1 MIYFLIAVACA
12 SLFSIMFK
20 LCRLKD
26 VNISQAMLVNYAAG
40 ILFCIWQV
48 SAASTGNPVDISGF
62 VRSLPFFLAAFLGIL
77 YVSGFIIRDFSTQK
91 CGVALTTVSARS
103 ALAVPVILSWLFLGD
118 KAPYWLAIIMV
129 LVSLTMIAWPQG
141 GLSSDSKKGRPLE
154 RMAILAELFIIYGI
168 CDFSL
173 KFVQH
178 LVSGSVPPALV
189 TLVVFTSAF
198 FISLVYCLVKGVFK
212 MHGFTWRELLAGSLI
227 GIANSACTV
236 MVLRALGQMPATV
249 FYPLYNVSVVLVC
262 TLAGILFFKERPSGL
277 QIAGMVLALAAIS
290 LLALK

>member
-26 VNISQAMLVNYAAG
+26 VNISQAMLVNYAVGA
-40 ILFCIWQV
+40 IFCVCQV
-48 SAASTGNPVDISGF
+48 AAALKGPADISGF
-62 VRSLPFFLAAFLGIL
+62 AGSLPFFLAAFLGIL
-77 YVSGFIIRDFSTQK
+77 YVTGFIVRDYSTQK

-118 KAPYWLAIIMV
+118 KAPYWLAVIMV
-129 LVSLTMIAWPQG
+129 LVSLIMIAWPQG
-141 GLSSDSKKGRPLE
+141 GFAADSKTARPLE
-154 RMAILAELFIIYGI
+154 RLTILAELFIIYGI

-178 LVSGSVPPALV
+178 LVSASVPAALV
-189 TLVVFTSAF
+189 TLVVFVSAF
-198 FISLVYCLVKGVFK
+198 LISLVYCLVKGVFR
-212 MHGFTWRELLAGSLI
+212 MHSFSWRELLAGSLI
-227 GIANSACTV
+227 GIANSGCTV

>member
-1 MIYFLIAVACA
+1 MLYFLVAVACA

-26 VNISQAMLVNYAAG
+26 VDISQAMLVNYAVGA
-40 ILFCIWQV
+40 LFCACQV
-48 SAASTGNPVDISGF
+48 AAAGGAASASGF
-62 VRSLPFFLAAFLGIL
+62 AGTLPFFLAAFIGVF
-77 YVSGFIIRDFSTQK
+77 YVTGFIVRDYSTRK

-103 ALAVPVILSWLFLGD
+103 ALAVPVVLSWLFLAD
-118 KAPYWLAIIMV
+118 KAPFWPAIALV
-129 LVSLTMIAWPQG
+129 LVSLALIAWPQG
-141 GLSSDSKKGRPLE
+141 GFTSQAGEGRPLE
-154 RMAILAELFIIYGI
+154 RLTILAELFIIYGF

-173 KFVQH
+173 KFVQY
-178 LVSGSVPPALV
+178 LVNASVPAALV
-189 TLVVFTSAF
+189 TLVVFVSAF
-198 FISLVYCLVKGVFK
+198 LLSLVYCLARGVFK
-212 MHGFTWRELLAGSLI
+212 KHSFTWRELIAGSLI

-290 LLALK
+290 ILAIK

>member
-1 MIYFLIAVACA
+1 MLYFLIAVACA

-26 VNISQAMLVNYAAG
+26 VNISQAMLVNYVVGA
-40 ILFCIWQV
+40 LFCAFQ
-48 SAASTGNPVDISGF
+48 AAAAVKASPLAGRF
-62 VRSLPFFLAAFLGIL
+62 VGTLPFFLACFIGIF
-77 YVSGFIIRDFSTQK
+77 YVSGFIVRDYSTQR

-103 ALAVPVILSWLFLGD
+103 ALAVPVILSWLLLGD
-118 KAPYWLAIIMV
+118 KTPYWPAIILV
-129 LVSLTMIAWPQG
+129 LVSLTLIAWPKG
-141 GLSSDSKKGRPLE
+141 GFHNGTGSGKSLGHLT
-154 RMAILAELFIIYGI
+154 ILAELFLIYGF

-178 LVSGSVPPALV
+178 LVSASVPPALV

-212 MHGFTWRELLAGSLI
+212 KHSFTWRELLAGSLI
-227 GIANSACTV
+227 GVANSACTV

-262 TLAGILFFKERPSGL
+262 TLVGILFFKERPSRL

-290 LLALK
+290 ILALK

>member
-1 MIYFLIAVACA
+1 MIYFFIAVVCA

-20 LCRLKD
+20 LCRLKG
-26 VNISQAMLVNYAAG
+26 VEISQAMLVNYAVGA
-40 ILFCIWQV
+40 LFCFFQYA
-48 SAASTGNPVDISGF
+48 AASTVTTKAGDF
-62 VRSLPFFLAAFLGIL
+62 VGTLPFFLACFIGVFYIT
-77 YVSGFIIRDFSTQK
+77 GFIIRDYSTQK

-118 KAPYWLAIIMV
+118 KTPYWPAIVLV
-129 LVSLTMIAWPQG
+129 LVSLTLIAWPQEG
-141 GLSSDSKKGRPLE
+141 FGAHAREGKSLE
-154 RMAILAELFIIYGI
+154 RLTILAELFLIYGF

-178 LVSGSVPPALV
+178 LVNASVPAALV
-189 TLVVFTSAF
+189 TLVVFISAF
-198 FISLVYCLVKGVFK
+198 FLSLVYCLVKGVFRK
-212 MHGFTWRELLAGSLI
+212 HGITWRELLAGSLI

-262 TLAGILFFKERPSGL
+262 TLAGIFFFKERPSGL

-290 LLALK
+290 LLAIK

>member
-1 MIYFLIAVACA
+1 MLYFLVAVACA

-20 LCRLKD
+20 LCRLED
-26 VNISQAMLVNYAAG
+26 VNISQAMLVNYAVGA
-40 ILFCIWQV
+40 LFCVTQV
-48 SAASTGNPVDISGF
+48 AAASGGAVDIAGF
-62 VRSLPFFLAAFLGIL
+62 AGTLPFFLAAFIGVF
-77 YVSGFIIRDFSTQK
+77 YVTGFIIRDYSTRK

-103 ALAVPVILSWLFLGD
+103 ALAVPVVLSWLFLAD
-118 KAPYWLAIIMV
+118 KAPFWPAIALV
-129 LVSLTMIAWPQG
+129 LVSLAMIAWPQG
-141 GLSSDSKKGRPLE
+141 GISSQAKEGRSLD
-154 RMAILAELFIIYGI
+154 RLTILAELFIIYGF

-178 LVSGSVPPALV
+178 LVRASVPPALV
-189 TLVVFTSAF
+189 TLVVFLSAF
-198 FISLVYCLVKGVFK
+198 VLSLVYCLVKGVFK
-212 MHGFTWRELLAGSLI
+212 EHSFTWRELLAGSLI
-227 GIANSACTV
+227 GVANSACTV

-290 LLALK
+290 LLAIK

>member
-1 MIYFLIAVACA
+1 MTYLLLAVVCA

-20 LCRLKD
+20 MCRLKD
-26 VNISQAMLVNYAAG
+26 VDISQAMLVNYAVGAAFCAG
-40 ILFCIWQV
+40 QV
-48 SAASTGNPVDISGF
+48 AAAARGGASLSGF
-62 VRSLPFFLAAFLGIL
+62 AGSAPFFLAAFLGIL
-77 YVSGFIIRDFSTQK
+77 YVSGFIVRDYSTRK

-103 ALAVPVILSWLFLGD
+103 ALAVPVVLSWFFLAD
-118 KAPYWLAIIMV
+118 KAPFWPAIALV
-129 LVSLTMIAWPQG
+129 LVSLTLIAWPQG
-141 GLSSDSKKGRPLE
+141 GFRNSSGEGRPLE
-154 RMAILAELFIIYGI
+154 HLTILAELFLIYGF

-178 LVSGSVPPALV
+178 LVNASVPPALV
-189 TLVVFTSAF
+189 TVVVFVSAF
-198 FISLVYCLVKGVFK
+198 LISLVYCLVKGVFK
-212 MHGFTWRELLAGSLI
+212 KHRFTWRELFAGSLI

-277 QIAGMVLALAAIS
+277 QIAGMVLAVAAIS
-290 LLALK
+290 VLAIK

>member
-20 LCRLKD
+20 LCRLRGVD
-26 VNISQAMLVNYAAG
+26 ISQAMLVNYAAG
-40 ILFCIWQV
+40 AAFCIWQV
-48 SAASTGNPVDISGF
+48 SATSEGASGASGF
-62 VRSLPFFLAAFLGIL
+62 AGSLPFFLAAFLGFL
-77 YVSGFIIRDFSTQK
+77 YVSGFLIRDFSTQK

-118 KAPYWLAIIMV
+118 KAPFWPAIALV

-141 GLSSDSKKGRPLE
+141 GFSPRVKDGRSLE
-154 RMAILAELFIIYGI
+154 RMAILTELFIIYGI

-178 LVSGSVPPALV
+178 LVSASVPAALV

-198 FISLVYCLVKGVFK
+198 LISLVYCLVKGVFK
-212 MHGFTWRELLAGSLI
+212 KHRFTWRELLAGSLI

-262 TLAGILFFKERPSGL
+262 TLVGMIFFKERPSRL

>member
-20 LCRLKD
+20 ICRLRGVD
-26 VNISQAMLVNYAAG
+26 ISQAMLVNYAVGAV
-40 ILFCIWQV
+40 FCAFQV
-48 SAASTGNPVDISGF
+48 AAATKASPLTGRF
-62 VRSLPFFLAAFLGIL
+62 VGTLPFFLACFIGIF
-77 YVSGFIIRDFSTQK
+77 YVSGFIIRDYSTQK

-103 ALAVPVILSWLFLGD
+103 ALAVPVTLSWLLLGD
-118 KAPYWLAIIMV
+118 KVPFWPAIILV
-129 LVSLTMIAWPQG
+129 LVSLTLIAWPKG
-141 GLSSDSKKGRPLE
+141 GFHNDAGSGKSLGHLT
-154 RMAILAELFIIYGI
+154 ILAELFLIYGF

-178 LVSGSVPPALV
+178 LVNASVPAALV
-189 TLVVFTSAF
+189 TLVVFISAF
-198 FISLVYCLVKGVFK
+198 FLSLVYCLVKGV
-212 MHGFTWRELLAGSLI
+212 
-227 GIANSACTV
+227 ACTV

-262 TLAGILFFKERPSGL
+262 TLAGIFFFKERPSGL

-290 LLALK
+290 LLAIK

>member
-20 LCRLKD
+20 LCRLRGVD
-26 VNISQAMLVNYAAG
+26 ISQAMLVNYVVGA
-40 ILFCIWQV
+40 LFCAFQ
-48 SAASTGNPVDISGF
+48 AAAAVKASPLAGRF
-62 VRSLPFFLAAFLGIL
+62 VGTLPFFLACFIGIF
-77 YVSGFIIRDFSTQK
+77 YVSGFIVRDYSTQR

-103 ALAVPVILSWLFLGD
+103 ALAVPVILSWLLLGD
-118 KAPYWLAIIMV
+118 KTPYWPAIILV
-129 LVSLTMIAWPQG
+129 LVSLTLIAWPKG
-141 GLSSDSKKGRPLE
+141 GFHNGTGSGKSLGHLT
-154 RMAILAELFIIYGI
+154 ILAELFLIYGF

-178 LVSGSVPPALV
+178 LVSASVPPALV

-212 MHGFTWRELLAGSLI
+212 KHSFTWRELLTGSLI
-227 GIANSACTV
+227 GVANSACTV

-262 TLAGILFFKERPSGL
+262 TLVGILFFKERPSRL
-277 QIAGMVLALAAIS
+277 QIVGMVLALAAIS
-290 LLALK
+290 ILALK

>member
-1 MIYFLIAVACA
+1 MVYFLIAVACA

-20 LCRLKD
+20 ICRLRGVD
-26 VNISQAMLVNYAAG
+26 ISQAMLVNYAVGAV
-40 ILFCIWQV
+40 FCAFQV
-48 SAASTGNPVDISGF
+48 AAATKASPLTGRF
-62 VRSLPFFLAAFLGIL
+62 VGTLPFFLACFIGIF
-77 YVSGFIIRDFSTQK
+77 YVSGFIIRDYSTQK

-103 ALAVPVILSWLFLGD
+103 ALAVPVTLSWLLLGD
-118 KAPYWLAIIMV
+118 KVPFWPAIILV
-129 LVSLTMIAWPQG
+129 LVSLTLIAWPKG
-141 GLSSDSKKGRPLE
+141 GFHNDAGAGKSLGHLT
-154 RMAILAELFIIYGI
+154 ILAELFLIYGF

-178 LVSGSVPPALV
+178 LVNASVPAALV
-189 TLVVFTSAF
+189 TLVVFISAF
-198 FISLVYCLVKGVFK
+198 FLSLVFCLVKGVFK
-212 MHGFTWRELLAGSLI
+212 KHGITWRELLAGSLI

-262 TLAGILFFKERPSGL
+262 TLAGIIFFKERPSGL

-290 LLALK
+290 LLAIK

>member
-1 MIYFLIAVACA
+1 MLYFLIAVACA

-26 VNISQAMLVNYAAG
+26 VNISQAMLVNYAVGALSCL
-40 ILFCIWQV
+40 IQV
-48 SAASTGNPVDISGF
+48 AAASEGSADMAGF
-62 VRSLPFFLAAFLGIL
+62 AGSLPFILAAFIGVFYIT
-77 YVSGFIIRDFSTQK
+77 GFIVRDYSTQR

-103 ALAVPVILSWLFLGD
+103 ALAVPVILSWLILGD
-118 KAPYWLAIIMV
+118 KAPFWPAVALVI
-129 LVSLTMIAWPQG
+129 VSLIMIAWPKEGFGKSAGEGKSYQQ
-141 GLSSDSKKGRPLE
+141 
-154 RMAILAELFIIYGI
+154 MTILAELFIIYGF

-178 LVSGSVPPALV
+178 LVNASVPPALV
-189 TLVVFTSAF
+189 TLVVFVSAF
-198 FISLVYCLVKGVFK
+198 LLSLAYCLVKGVFRK
-212 MHGFTWRELLAGSLI
+212 HGFTWRELLAGSLI
-227 GIANSACTV
+227 GVANSACTV

-262 TLAGILFFKERPSGL
+262 TIVGILFFKERPTWL
-277 QIAGMVLALAAIS
+277 QVAGMVLALAAIS

>member
-1 MIYFLIAVACA
+1 MLYFLIAVACA

-26 VNISQAMLVNYAAG
+26 VNISQAMLVNYAVGAV
-40 ILFCIWQV
+40 FCAFQV
-48 SAASTGNPVDISGF
+48 GAAPGSKAAASGF
-62 VRSLPFFLAAFLGIL
+62 AGSLPFFLAAFLGFL
-77 YVSGFIIRDFSTQK
+77 YVSGFIVRDYSTQR

-103 ALAVPVILSWLFLGD
+103 ALAVPVILSWIFLGD
-118 KAPYWLAIIMV
+118 KAPFWPAIILV
-129 LVSLTMIAWPQG
+129 LASLTMIAWPQG
-141 GLSSDSKKGRPLE
+141 GFSADVKDGRPLS

-178 LVSGSVPPALV
+178 LVSASVPAALV
-189 TLVVFTSAF
+189 TLVLFTSAF
-198 FISLVYCLVKGVFK
+198 LISLVYCLVKGVFK
-212 MHGFTWRELLAGSLI
+212 THSFTWRELLAGALI

-236 MVLRALGQMPATV
+236 MVLRALGQIPATV
-249 FYPLYNVSVVLVC
+249 FSPLYNVSVVLVC
-262 TLAGILFFKERPSGL
+262 TLVGMFFFKERPSRL
-277 QIAGMVLALAAIS
+277 QIAGMVLALVAIS

>member
-26 VNISQAMLVNYAAG
+26 VNISQAMLVNYAVGA
-40 ILFCIWQV
+40 IFCVCQV
-48 SAASTGNPVDISGF
+48 AAAIKSPSDISGF
-62 VRSLPFFLAAFLGIL
+62 AGSLPFFLAAFLGIL
-77 YVSGFIIRDFSTQK
+77 YVTGFIVRDFSTQK

-118 KAPYWLAIIMV
+118 KAPYWLAVIMV
-129 LVSLTMIAWPQG
+129 LVSLIMIAWPQG
-141 GLSSDSKKGRPLE
+141 GFAADSKTARPLE
-154 RMAILAELFIIYGI
+154 RLTILAELFIIYGI

-178 LVSGSVPPALV
+178 LVSASVPAALV
-189 TLVVFTSAF
+189 TLVVFVSAF
-198 FISLVYCLVKGVFK
+198 LISLVYCLVKGVFR
-212 MHGFTWRELLAGSLI
+212 MHSFSWRELLAGSLI
-227 GIANSACTV
+227 GIANSGCTV